1 MTIILTKDSGTR
13 ENVLY
18 ICMGDYDLSRFNKK
32 MSFPTDS
39 EVKRENSEV
48 TKTRTRE
55 DSDGKTHVIDMI
67 TPKRKITKGK
77 QSSQ

>member
-1 MTIILTKDSGTR
+1 
-13 ENVLY
+13 
-18 ICMGDYDLSRFNKK
+18 